1 MTPDLSRARS
11 AGAAMCSRAASTDP
25 ESLSLPFESDGLLIP
40 VSLTLSR
47 GLVVAGVASVLL
59 LAAPDHALAQCAM
72 CRAALE
78 QNTEVAA
85 GFNNAILFLLATP
98 YAVFASGAGYVLFTR
113 HRRKSRRD
121 QEYDS
126 SHSPAEL
133 PVEPAR

>member
-1 MTPDLSRARS
+1 MYVTLSGGLAV
-11 AGAAMCSRAASTDP
+11 AGAA
-25 ESLSLPFESDGLLIP
+25 GL
-40 VSLTLSR
+40 
-47 GLVVAGVASVLL
+47 LL

-85 GFNNAILFLLATP
+85 GFNNAILFLLAIP
-98 YAVFASGAGYVLFTR
+98 YAVFASGAGYVLFSR
-113 HRRKSRRD
+113 RRRKSRRD

-133 PVEPAR
+133 PVESAR